1 MRALAET
8 LTSRSK
14 RLSKPRGAEVTPTPA
29 PVEVALDSRDERRA
43 EDSNRGID
51 QARQR
56 RLALL
61 RRAAARPRGRLA
73 NGLALLALVVVA
85 LFGISRAPGVPLFA
99 DRTLTDVVALASK
112 STSRAAAGFAFTFG
126 GADREDASEAP
137 HDAARAAK
145 QQINREGHVS
155 IPGGILVLPSTFVPD
170 ADGAYDL
177 MIHFHGNTAVVKES
191 AEVAKLNAAVAI
203 VNLGIGSAPYEEY
216 YAVPGTYEEL
226 LASVQRGL
234 ESRGVANAHLRRV
247 ALSGW
252 SAGYGAISTILQVRK
267 KTEDLDAILIFDGIH
282 CGWEGGALNAR
293 QMHVWVDAAKSAAN
307 DEIYF
312 GITHSSIDPRAYAST
327 TATSSYL
334 LDAVGAT
341 REPRDPA
348 KDSPPYLELASMN
361 GAIAKKLEKTM
372 DPISEAHKG
381 SFHVTGY
388 VGELP
393 EHHMEHLFQMGATL
407 LPELVARWS
416 R

>member
-1 MRALAET
+1 MRVLAEN
-8 LTSRSK
+8 LTSRGK
-14 RLSKPRGAEVTPTPA
+14 RPSAGEPAVGSEETTPTPA
-29 PVEVALDSRDERRA
+29 PVSVSVEAAPKSSGARTERV
-43 EDSNRGID
+43 
-51 QARQR
+51 
-56 RLALL
+56 
-61 RRAAARPRGRLA
+61 RRAAARSRSPRAIWLGSLV
-73 NGLALLALVVVA
+73 LVVVA
-85 LFGISRAPGVPLFA
+85 IFGVFRAGGVPLFA
-99 DRTLTDVVALASK
+99 TRALSGVVALASK
-112 STSRAAAGFAFTFG
+112 NTSRAAAGFAFSFG
-126 GADREDASEAP
+126 ANDHDESIASETVP
-137 HDAARAAK
+137 EAAK
-145 QQINREGHVS
+145 QTINREGHVS

-177 MIHFHGNTAVVKES
+177 VLHFHGNTAVVKES
-191 AEVAKLNAAVAI
+191 AEVSKLNAAVGI

-234 ESRGVANAHLRRV
+234 ESRGVTNAHLRRV

-267 KTEDLDAILIFDGIH
+267 KTDDLDAILIFDGIH
-282 CGWEGGALNAR
+282 CGWEAGALNAR
-293 QMHVWVDAAKSAAN
+293 QMHVWVDAAKRAAN

-334 LDAVGAT
+334 LDAVGAV
-341 REPRDPA
+341 REARDPV
-348 KDSPPYLELASMN
+348 KDAPPYLELASMN

-407 LPELVARWS
+407 LPELVQRWS